1 MLTDA
6 EILYLI
12 ICVLGLLSAVLF
24 TGAISTITR
33 RCIGVI
39 RSCICAAALV
49 IPPMMHI
56 YHIVFGQG
64 SIYTGAPWWDSYEI
78 TVFAEIVFLRGLTT
92 ALLREWPSRTL
103 SGFGLVLSA
112 MLPLRC
118 CHLAY
123 NWIALVTDFALLAVA
138 GGLGVVRVVEHEKSK
153 HAEIDEDAEDAEDS
167 EDSERHLGAV

>member
-24 TGAISTITR
+24 TGALSTFTK

-39 RSCICAAALV
+39 RACICAAALV

-56 YHIVFGQG
+56 YHIAFGQG
-64 SIYTGAPWWDSYEI
+64 SIRTGAPWWDSYEI
-78 TVFAEIVFLRGLTT
+78 SVFAEIVFLRGLTT
-92 ALLREWPSRTL
+92 ALLREWPSRVF
-103 SGFGLVLSA
+103 SGFGLVFSA

-118 CHLAY
+118 CHIEY
-123 NWIALVTDFALLAVA
+123 NWIALVTDFALLSVA
-138 GGLGVVRVVEHEKSK
+138 GGFGVFRVVEHEKSK
-153 HAEIDEDAEDAEDS
+153 RGETGSEDAEDS

>member
-12 ICVLGLLSAVLF
+12 ICVLGLFSAVLF
-24 TGAISTITR
+24 TGALAALTL
-33 RCIGVI
+33 RCLGVI

-78 TVFAEIVFLRGLTT
+78 SVFAEIVFLRGLTV
-92 ALLREWPSRTL
+92 ALLREWPSRVF
-103 SGFGLVLSA
+103 SGLGLVFAA

-118 CHLAY
+118 CHIEY
-123 NWIALVTDFALLAVA
+123 NWIALVTDFALLSVA
-138 GGLGVVRVVEHEKSK
+138 GGLGVFRGIQHEKSK
-153 HAEIDEDAEDAEDS
+153 RGETGSEDAEDS
-167 EDSERHLGAV
+167 EDSPNHLGAV